1 MRLGLYRI
9 CLCAQKIMATTVRW
23 PKKFVQHAHEQGFMP
38 FELAVHDL
46 FTAHRAA
53 GCGTIHF
60 NQSLALELNAASFS
74 VRIHCLSGL
83 PSSRA

>member
-1 MRLGLYRI
+1 LFVRVLDKFLEHR
-9 CLCAQKIMATTVRW
+9 TV
-23 PKKFVQHAHEQGFMP
+23 
-38 FELAVHDL
+38 
-46 FTAHRAA
+46 
-53 GCGTIHF
+53 GCGIIHF